1 MGFGASPTQSVVN
14 VFLSWFQVGGHT
26 QMLLLDKST
35 LCKPLIKREL
45 QFYLDMPRDLRP
57 FTPQHKGVIRVHSYS
72 DDDSILSYHPHKH
85 EGIVDSTFFCGSL
98 RPRVSVHSLL
108 TI

>member
-1 MGFGASPTQSVVN
+1 
-14 VFLSWFQVGGHT
+14 
-26 QMLLLDKST
+26 MLLLDKST

-85 EGIVDSTFFCGSL
+85 EGAYAELICTRDKLVPHDRTVGVLQSTS
-98 RPRVSVHSLL
+98 
-108 TI
+108 